1 MGDLTIRQ
9 GVVGG
14 WRRVHD
20 LQCMDWDVRIVRCL
34 ESQADL
40 EMMSY
45 DTVLLQVAGVIS
57 EYHVEK
63 FNSIIGCMQMVTY

>member
-1 MGDLTIRQ
+1 
-9 GVVGG
+9 
-14 WRRVHD
+14 
-20 LQCMDWDVRIVRCL
+20 MDWDVRIVRCL